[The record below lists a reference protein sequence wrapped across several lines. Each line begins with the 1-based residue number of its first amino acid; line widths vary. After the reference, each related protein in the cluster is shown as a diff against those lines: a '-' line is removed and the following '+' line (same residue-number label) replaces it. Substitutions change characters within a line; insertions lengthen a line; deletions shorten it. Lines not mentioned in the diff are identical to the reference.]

1 MGHAEHK
8 EHAPIGVC
16 CSCSVGGDERG
27 RMGSDLGRAEHTK
40 HAPPGRVLH
49 VRWVRDER
57 GGAEH
62 EKHALVGV
70 FCMFGG

>member
-1 MGHAEHK
+1 MRGEAREGREGMH
-8 EHAPIGVC
+8 
-16 CSCSVGGDERG
+16 DER
-27 RMGSDLGRAEHTK
+27 RRAKHTK

-49 VRWVRDER
+49 VQWVRDER

-70 FCMFGG
+70 FCMFSG